1 MILDRCARDEADAS
15 CGSARQPSLALGF
28 AGIDIAC
35 GPAGHCISLGS
46 EAILVTRDHF
56 ATWNTMGAI
65 PSNFGCGGTQSSG
78 RGVWLPGTGTAW
90 VIVSDSNCFRAAA
103 VRRVTR
109 DGVATWSDWEPSP
122 ASQGGF
128 VAFGGAKT
136 GWILE
141 ARNLLVT
148 HDGGQTFR
156 STGPAP
162 HQGGSNEGLRLAVA
176 GAQHAW
182 VTSSTQRSCELGP
195 FG

>member
-56 ATWNTMGAI
+56 ATWKTMDAI

-78 RGVWLPGTGTAW
+78 RVVWLPGTETAW
-90 VIVSDSNCFRAAA
+90 VIVSDSNCFRAGA

-109 DGVATWSDWEPSP
+109 DG
-122 ASQGGF
+122 
-128 VAFGGAKT
+128 GA
-136 GWILE
+136 
-141 ARNLLVT
+141 
-148 HDGGQTFR
+148 
-156 STGPAP
+156 
-162 HQGGSNEGLRLAVA
+162 
-176 GAQHAW
+176 
-182 VTSSTQRSCELGP
+182 TSSTQRSCELGP
-195 FG
+195 FGYIASWKD